1 MLFELDTSTA
11 QCANELPLK
20 CMVDALE
27 FPLNTTDTQPPP
39 ATAFRDAMYCEEPAG
54 TTATTL
60 FSTILQ
66 PLTLTFRI
74 SKAATAPPHVEHGSR
89 DCKGHPISPP
99 IAALRVKLLFRTSR
113 NMSPP
118 RLVAATA
125 PPLAALQLTKLQFDT
140 VTLLSTADTAPPL
153 LFVL

>member
-1 MLFELDTSTA
+1 MFFELGTSTE
-11 QCANELPLK
+11 QCANELSLK
-20 CMVDALE
+20 CTADALE
-27 FPLNTTDTQPPP
+27 FPRNRTDTQPPP

-54 TTATTL
+54 TAATTL
-60 FSTILQ
+60 FSTMLQ

-74 SKAATAPPHVEHGSR
+74 SKAATAPPHVEHGSLDR
-89 DCKGHPISPP
+89 NGHPMSPP

-113 NMSPP
+113 NRSPP
-118 RLVAATA
+118 PPVAATA